1 MSAAEKLVV
10 PKLVVHFDLALLQSA
25 LNLEFGPLLLGWLFV
40 PWDVILEENIWDGV
54 APQYFNGPVIK
65 MAFVAII

>member
-40 PWDVILEENIWDGV
+40 P
-54 APQYFNGPVIK
+54 
-65 MAFVAII
+65 